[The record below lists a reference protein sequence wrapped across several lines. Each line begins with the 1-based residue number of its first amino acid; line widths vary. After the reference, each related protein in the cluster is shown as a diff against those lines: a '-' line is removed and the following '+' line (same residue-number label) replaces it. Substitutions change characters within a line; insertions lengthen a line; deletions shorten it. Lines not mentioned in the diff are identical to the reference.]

1 MKKILSSFETH
12 GVSLLF
18 HRAFLTE
25 KLASLGPGNPRLGDS
40 EEDLASDDFQTDDD
54 LDGGGEEEER
64 EEYAITFDLPGK
76 SLSRRLLFLV
86 EVRMVS

>member
-18 HRAFLTE
+18 HRALLTE

-54 LDGGGEEEER
+54 LDGGGDEEER

-76 SLSRRLLFLV
+76 SLSSRLLFLV

>member
-1 MKKILSSFETH
+1 MKKILSSFETD

-18 HRAFLTE
+18 HRALLTE

-54 LDGGGEEEER
+54 LDGGGDEEER